1 VVSDVVD
8 QCAIV
13 PQSLWPKKPLRG
25 VELKLSKRLLDLSE
39 QFLLLAA
46 LIWFFTRIWPAAED
60 FGTLYD
66 SLYAVLIVISEG
78 AVILFVVSRAP
89 TDDISIRFWDW
100 LIAILATIGPLF
112 VNASEW
118 LIEVGAIPELPIVIR
133 NTYTVQYELGL
144 ALLFIGMFIHIGAKL
159 SLNRSFGIVAA
170 NRGVRQNGLYRFV
183 RHPMYFG
190 YVVAH
195 TGFFLTSASIWN
207 ALVYG
212 FVWSLFVA
220 RIFAEE
226 RVLSEDAAYRAFKE
240 KTRYRL
246 VPGIF

>member
-1 VVSDVVD
+1 MG
-8 QCAIV
+8 
-13 PQSLWPKKPLRG
+13 LRRVLDR
-25 VELKLSKRLLDLSE
+25 VE
-39 QFLLLAA
+39 QVLLLGA
-46 LIWFFTRIWPAAED
+46 LVWFFTRIWPTPAD
-60 FGTLYD
+60 FETFYD
-66 SLYAVLIVISEG
+66 SLYAVLIVFSEG
-78 AVILFVVSRAP
+78 AVILFMVFRAP
-89 TDDISIRFWDW
+89 TGDISVKFWDW

-118 LIEVGAIPELPIVIR
+118 LIEARAIPELPLAMRYVYII
-133 NTYTVQYELGL
+133 QYELGL
-144 ALLFIGMFIHIGAKL
+144 ALLLIGMVIHIGAKL

-195 TGFFLTSASIWN
+195 TGFFLTSASVWN

-220 RIFAEE
+220 RIYAEE

>member
-1 VVSDVVD
+1 M
-8 QCAIV
+8 
-13 PQSLWPKKPLRG
+13 L
-25 VELKLSKRLLDLSE
+25 LKLPLSPRILDRVE
-39 QFLLLAA
+39 QVLLLAA
-46 LIWFFTRIWPAAED
+46 LLWFFTRIWPSAED
-60 FGTLYD
+60 FETLYD
-66 SLYAVLIVISEG
+66 SLYAVLIVFSEG
-78 AVILFVVSRAP
+78 AVILFMVFRKP
-89 TDDISIRFWDW
+89 TEAISIRFGDW

-112 VNASEW
+112 VNASES
-118 LIEVGAIPELPIVIR
+118 LIEAGIVPDLPIMMR
-133 NTYTVQYELGL
+133 NIYIIHYEAGL
-144 ALLFIGMFIHIGAKL
+144 LLLLVGMCIHIGAKL

-195 TGFFLTSASIWN
+195 TGFFLTSASVWN
-207 ALVYG
+207 ACVYG
-212 FVWSLFVA
+212 LVWTLFVM

-226 RVLSEDAAYRAFKE
+226 KILSEDAAYRAFKE